1 MAKQPLTETQGK
13 ERAESQQFDK
23 IIRQNMPVIFP
34 ALMEKIFGLRIIDYT
49 PLKDKLQ
56 TTRQLEVDALHRVT
70 DAADNTFIIHLE
82 VQTTNDKNMA
92 IRLLEYRAM
101 LNRIYGL
108 LVRQYVLYIGAS
120 TLNMRDYID
129 EPALHFT
136 YKLIDFS
143 KLPHE
148 WFLSSAHIEE
158 QLLAILGD
166 FGGKEPIKVVEE
178 VVEAIDRQPIDRVTK
193 IKYFK
198 QLRILAQLRKF
209 TDTKKVRDMMLKTA
223 SFFKVEKDPFYKQGI
238 EKGAEAKSYEV
249 VENLLITG
257 KFSISEIANFA
268 TVTEDFVKKVRAD
281 LAKKK
286 K

>member
-1 MAKQPLTETQGK
+1 MSKQRPTETQGK

-23 IIRQNMPVIFP
+23 VIRQNMPVIFP
-34 ALMEKIFGLRIIDYT
+34 ALMEKVFGLHIIEYM

-56 TTRQLEVDALHRVT
+56 TTKQLEVDALQKVT
-70 DAADNTFIIHLE
+70 DVDGNTFIIHLE
-82 VQTTNDKNMA
+82 IQTTNDKEMA

-120 TLNMRDYID
+120 ALNMQDYID

-136 YKLIDFS
+136 YCLIDFS

-148 WFLSSAHIEE
+148 WFLSSAYIEE

-166 FGGKEPIKVVEE
+166 LGGKEPIKIVEE
-178 VVEAIDRQPIDRVTK
+178 VVEAIDRQPIDRVIK

-209 TDTKKVRDMMLKTA
+209 TNTKKVGDIMLKTA
-223 SFFKVEKDPFYKQGI
+223 SFFKVEKDPFYKRGE
-238 EKGAEAKSYEV
+238 EKGAEQKSYEV
-249 VENLLITG
+249 VSNLILDFG
-257 KFSISEIANFA
+257 FNDEQAARASQSSIG
-268 TVTEDFVKKVRAD
+268 FVKKVRAD
-281 LAKKK
+281 LATKNK
-286 K
+286 